1 MDKQLPVIA
10 VLGGTGALGFGLVL
24 RWALAGYPVVIGSRS
39 LESAQDAAERARA
52 ILAERGVRAEVGGL
66 ANAEAAAKG
75 QLVAVT
81 VPYAQQQAIL
91 SAVAPA
97 LAGKIVIDTTVPLM
111 PPRVGTVQLPAGG
124 SAAVAAQALLGET
137 VRLVSAFQNVAAD
150 KLQGLEALDCDILV
164 TGNDKEAC
172 TAVIELVR
180 QAGMRGYYAGPLAN
194 AAAAEALT
202 SVLITINRQFKCQ
215 AGIQITGIA

>member
-66 ANAEAAAKG
+66 TNAEAAAKG

-124 SAAVAAQALLGET
+124 SSAVAAQALLGDT

-150 KLQGLEALDCDILV
+150 KLQGLEPLDCDILV